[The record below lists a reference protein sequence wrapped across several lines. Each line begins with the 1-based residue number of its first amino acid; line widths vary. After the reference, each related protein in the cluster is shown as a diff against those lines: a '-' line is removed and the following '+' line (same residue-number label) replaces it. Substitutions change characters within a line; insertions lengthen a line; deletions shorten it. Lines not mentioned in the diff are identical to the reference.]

1 MKNFNIATVFAV
13 MAMTFC
19 ISSCS
24 MADMDSSILG
34 DTGMAPEA
42 SPEGGDSAEEPEGE
56 GGNSQAGKVTAGE
69 WNDLDNWAFW
79 NGLMDGQNENKF
91 YEYLNYWSLYA
102 YDRFAV
108 TVLDEAQQPV
118 CGAKVCLHVN
128 GSETPEWTAI
138 TDNKGS
144 AELWYGIHSSIDFE
158 VEKIFTAS
166 VNGKSYETP
175 LVRTSTRGEEAAMN
189 FLTAPQT
196 SVTRSADIAFIVD
209 ATGSMSDE
217 INFLKADLLD
227 IIQKASAQQA
237 GLSLR
242 TAALFYRDT
251 GDAYVTR
258 SENFSKDPKKTLD
271 FIRKQ
276 EARGGGDYPE
286 AVHTAL
292 EKALQDL
299 SWEEGNYA
307 RLAFLLL
314 DAPPHHNQEV
324 MESIRKS
331 IETYA
336 ANGIKLIPIA
346 ASGIDK
352 NTEFLLRLMA
362 IFTDGT
368 YVFITNHSGIG
379 NDHIEPTIGQ
389 YQVELL
395 NELIV
400 RLIGEYTE

>member
-1 MKNFNIATVFAV
+1 MKSFDIATIFAA
-13 MAMTFC
+13 MMMTFG

-42 SPEGGDSAEEPEGE
+42 SPEGGDSGEEPGGE

-69 WNDLDNWAFW
+69 WNDLDNWNFW
-79 NGLMDGQNENKF
+79 NSLMDGQNENKF
-91 YEYLNYWSLYA
+91 YEYLNYWSLYTSE
-102 YDRFAV
+102 RFAV

-118 CGAKVCLHVN
+118 CGAKVCLHLN
-128 GSETPEWTAI
+128 GAETPAWTAV

-144 AELWYGIHSSIDFE
+144 AELWYNFYSTIDIE
-158 VEKIFTAS
+158 VEKTFTAS
-166 VNGKSYETP
+166 VNGVLNETQ
-175 LVRTSTRGEEAAMN
+175 LAATYVSSEEVAMN
-189 FLTAPQT
+189 ILTAPQT
-196 SVTRSADIAFIVD
+196 PVRKSADIAFIVD
-209 ATGSMSDE
+209 ATGSMTDE
-217 INFLKADLLD
+217 IDFLKADLLD
-227 IIQKASAQQA
+227 IIRKASAQQA
-237 GLSLR
+237 DISLR

-251 GDAYVTR
+251 GDAYLTR
-258 SENFSKDPKKTLD
+258 SDNFSTDPQKTLE
-271 FIRKQ
+271 FIKEQ
-276 EARGGGDYPE
+276 NAQGGGDDPE

-324 MESIRKS
+324 IKSIRKS

-346 ASGIDK
+346 ASGVDK

>member
-1 MKNFNIATVFAV
+1 MKNFDIATILTAMV
-13 MAMTFC
+13 MTFC

-24 MADMDSSILG
+24 MADMDSGILG

-42 SPEGGDSAEEPEGE
+42 SPDGGDSGEEPG
-56 GGNSQAGKVTAGE
+56 GGNSLAGKVTAGE

-91 YEYLNYWSLYA
+91 YEYLNYWSLYTA
-102 YDRFAV
+102 DRFAV
-108 TVLDEAQQPV
+108 TVMDEAQRPV
-118 CGAKVCLHVN
+118 CGAKVCLHIN
-128 GSETPEWTAI
+128 GSEVPAWTAI

-144 AELWYGIHSSIDFE
+144 AELWYRIYSSIDTE
-158 VEKIFTAS
+158 EERTFTAS
-166 VNGKSYETP
+166 VNGKTYEKP

-189 FLTAPQT
+189 FLKAAQT
-196 SVTRSADIAFIVD
+196 SVARSADIAFIVD
-209 ATGSMSDE
+209 ATGSMADE
-217 INFLKADLLD
+217 IDFLKDDLLD
-227 IIQKASAQQA
+227 IIQKAGAQQA
-237 GLSLR
+237 GISLR

-258 SENFSKDPKKTLD
+258 SENFNKDPKKTLD
-271 FIRKQ
+271 FIKKQ

-299 SWEEGNYA
+299 SWAEGNYA

-324 MESIRKS
+324 IASITKS

-346 ASGIDK
+346 ASGVDK
-352 NTEFLLRLMA
+352 NTEFILRLMA

-379 NDHIEPTIGQ
+379 NDHIEPTIGE

>member
-13 MAMTFC
+13 MAMTCC

-346 ASGIDK
+346 ASGI
-352 NTEFLLRLMA
+352 
-362 IFTDGT
+362 
-368 YVFITNHSGIG
+368 V
-379 NDHIEPTIGQ
+379 
-389 YQVELL
+389 V
-395 NELIV
+395 
-400 RLIGEYTE
+400 